1 MKKKKWLGKKKKS
14 QYKYELED
22 RIMRSLG
29 ILKSAV
35 LLNSKECM
43 DLLSNVRF
51 GIEMGIIDNIDKRM
65 LNELMVETGAA
76 TLQLNANSTF
86 DKRER
91 DLNRARIVRNKLQN
105 Q

>member
-1 MKKKKWLGKKKKS
+1 
-14 QYKYELED
+14 
-22 RIMRSLG
+22 MRSLG

-51 GIEMGIIDNIDKRM
+51 GVEMGIINNIDKII
-65 LNELMVETGAA
+65 LNELMVETGVAM
-76 TLQLNANSTF
+76 LQLNANSAL

-91 DLNRARIVRNKLQN
+91 DINRAQIVRNKLQN
-105 Q
+105 L